1 MLEVKNVSKQYRG
14 EDKLLFDAVSD
25 VSLSMEDHCIYALVG
40 ESGCGKSTLS
50 RLILGL
56 ESSSSGQ
63 ILLDGKPISRKGAR
77 RRKETAKAIQL
88 VLQDGKSAL
97 DPHFTVYQAI
107 AEPIRNLLDLS
118 KDKEQA
124 RVYELLDRMGLP
136 KEAAK
141 KKTGE
146 LSGGQQKRVGIAR
159 ALAVSP
165 RYIVFDE
172 SISGL
177 DVILRKNIL
186 ELLKKVQEE
195 EQCSYLFITHE
206 IDAALYLADEIHVM
220 QNGELIESCRW
231 NGNLDVFKNSYAESG
246 MERKKYEI
254 RNVLFS
260 TCRHSNRRTYVACT
274 IFMR

>member
-1 MLEVKNVSKQYRG
+1 
-14 EDKLLFDAVSD
+14 
-25 VSLSMEDHCIYALVG
+25 
-40 ESGCGKSTLS
+40 
-50 RLILGL
+50 
-56 ESSSSGQ
+56 
-63 ILLDGKPISRKGAR
+63 
-77 RRKETAKAIQL
+77 
-88 VLQDGKSAL
+88 
-97 DPHFTVYQAI
+97 
-107 AEPIRNLLDLS
+107 
-118 KDKEQA
+118 
-124 RVYELLDRMGLP
+124 MGLP

-186 ELLKKVQEE
+186 ELL
-195 EQCSYLFITHE
+195 SYLFITHE

-231 NGNLDVFKNSYAESG
+231 NGNLDVFKNSYTKQLLQASHL
-246 MERKKYEI
+246 I
-254 RNVLFS
+254 
-260 TCRHSNRRTYVACT
+260 
-274 IFMR
+274 

>member
-1 MLEVKNVSKQYRG
+1 MKQFTWDGGERVLELRNVSKQYRG

-56 ESSSSGQ
+56 ESPSTGQ
-63 ILLDGKPISRKGAR
+63 ILLDGKPILRKGAR

-107 AEPIRNLLDLS
+107 AEPIRNLLNIP
-118 KDKEQA
+118 KEKEQV
-124 RVYELLDRMGLP
+124 RIFELLDRMGLP
-136 KEAAK
+136 KETAN

-177 DVILRKNIL
+177 DVILRKKIL
-186 ELLKKVQEE
+186 ELLKSVQEE
-195 EQCSYLFITHE
+195 ERCSYLFITHE

-220 QNGELIESCRW
+220 QNGKLIEGCRW
-231 NGNLDVFKNSYAESG
+231 NGNLDVFQNPYTKQLLQASHL
-246 MERKKYEI
+246 I
-254 RNVLFS
+254 
-260 TCRHSNRRTYVACT
+260 
-274 IFMR
+274 

>member
-1 MLEVKNVSKQYRG
+1 MKQSTWDGGEYMLKVKNVSKQYRG

-56 ESSSSGQ
+56 ESPSSGQ
-63 ILLDGKPISRKGAR
+63 ILLDGKPISRKGKR
-77 RRKETAKAIQL
+77 NRKETAKAIQL

-107 AEPIRNLLDLS
+107 AEPIRNLLNIP
-118 KDKEQA
+118 KEKERA
-124 RVYELLDRMGLP
+124 RIFELLDRMGLP
-136 KEAAK
+136 KETAN

-165 RYIVFDE
+165 RYIIFDE

-177 DVILRKNIL
+177 DVILRKSIL
-186 ELLKKVQEE
+186 ELLKRVQEE
-195 EQCSYLFITHE
+195 EQCCYLFITHE

-220 QNGELIESCRW
+220 QNGKLIESRQW
-231 NGNLDVFKNSYAESG
+231 NGDLK
-246 MERKKYEI
+246 
-254 RNVLFS
+254 
-260 TCRHSNRRTYVACT
+260 
-274 IFMR
+274 IFQNPYTKQLLRASHLI

>member
-1 MLEVKNVSKQYRG
+1 MLKVKNVSKQYRG

-56 ESSSSGQ
+56 ESPSSGQ
-63 ILLDGKPISRKGAR
+63 ILLDGKPISRKGKR
-77 RRKETAKAIQL
+77 NRKETAKAIQL

-97 DPHFTVYQAI
+97 DPHFTAYQAI

-159 ALAVSP
+159 ALAVHP
-165 RYIVFDE
+165 EVLLMDE
-172 SISGL
+172 STSALDPISTSKIEDL
-177 DVILRKNIL
+177 VM
-186 ELLKKVQEE
+186 ELKSQYTIVMV
-195 EQCSYLFITHE
+195 THN
-206 IDAALYLADEIHVM
+206 M
-220 QNGELIESCRW
+220 QQAVRVSDQTAFFLLGDLVEY
-231 NGNLDVFKNSYAESG
+231 GDTDQ
-246 MERKKYEI
+246 
-254 RNVLFS
+254 LFS
-260 TCRHSNRRTYVACT
+260 TPKEKKTEDYITGR
-274 IFMR
+274 FG

>member
-1 MLEVKNVSKQYRG
+1 MLEFQNISFQYPQDKQPMMQNLSFSV
-14 EDKLLFDAVSD
+14 EDGAFISIIGA
-25 VSLSMEDHCIYALVG
+25 
-40 ESGCGKSTLS
+40 SGCGKSTLS

-56 ESSSSGQ
+56 ESPSSGQ
-63 ILLDGKPISRKGAR
+63 ILLDGKPISRKGKR
-77 RRKETAKAIQL
+77 NRKETAKAIQL

-107 AEPIRNLLDLS
+107 AEPIRNLLNIP
-118 KDKEQA
+118 KEKERA
-124 RVYELLDRMGLP
+124 RIFELLDRMGMP
-136 KEAAK
+136 KETAN

-177 DVILRKNIL
+177 DVILRKSIL
-186 ELLKKVQEE
+186 ELLKRVQEE
-195 EQCSYLFITHE
+195 EQCCYLFITHE

-220 QNGELIESCRW
+220 QNGKLIESRQW
-231 NGNLDVFKNSYAESG
+231 NGDLK
-246 MERKKYEI
+246 
-254 RNVLFS
+254 
-260 TCRHSNRRTYVACT
+260 
-274 IFMR
+274 IFQNPYTKQLLRASHLI

>member
-1 MLEVKNVSKQYRG
+1 MLEVKNVSKQYKG

-25 VSLSMEDHCIYALVG
+25 VSLPMEDHHIYALVG

-56 ESSSSGQ
+56 ESPSSGQ
-63 ILLDGKPISRKGAR
+63 ILLDGKPISRKGKR
-77 RRKETAKAIQL
+77 NRKETAKAIQL

-165 RYIVFDE
+165 RYI
-172 SISGL
+172 S
-177 DVILRKNIL
+177 
-186 ELLKKVQEE
+186 
-195 EQCSYLFITHE
+195 
-206 IDAALYLADEIHVM
+206 M
-220 QNGELIESCRW
+220 
-231 NGNLDVFKNSYAESG
+231 
-246 MERKKYEI
+246 I
-254 RNVLFS
+254 R
-260 TCRHSNRRTYVACT
+260 
-274 IFMR
+274 

>member
-1 MLEVKNVSKQYRG
+1 M
-14 EDKLLFDAVSD
+14 KLLNVD
-25 VSLSMEDHCIYALVG
+25 SLSVSYSHIPTVKDISFSVRSGEIVGLVG

-56 ESSSSGQ
+56 ESPSSGQ
-63 ILLDGKPISRKGAR
+63 ILLDGKPISRKGKR
-77 RRKETAKAIQL
+77 NRKETAKAIQL

-107 AEPIRNLLDLS
+107 AEPIRNLLNIP
-118 KDKEQA
+118 KEKERA
-124 RVYELLDRMGLP
+124 RIFELLDRMGMP
-136 KEAAK
+136 KETAN

-177 DVILRKNIL
+177 DVILRKSIL
-186 ELLKKVQEE
+186 ELLKRVQEE
-195 EQCSYLFITHE
+195 EQCCYLFITHE

-220 QNGELIESCRW
+220 QNGKLIESRQW
-231 NGNLDVFKNSYAESG
+231 NGDLK
-246 MERKKYEI
+246 
-254 RNVLFS
+254 
-260 TCRHSNRRTYVACT
+260 
-274 IFMR
+274 IFQNPYTKQLLRASHLI